1 MTYEAAFAI
10 ASVALSALVINYF
23 IRLNRVYNFQSG
35 LFLALV
41 IDNLVTSI
49 AQAGIWLL
57 RILAPNTPVVVF
69 SILSYIY
76 FLTHISMVAVLFL
89 YLLSTIK
96 LWREISLV
104 VRFAIVAP
112 ISVCMLVILSNPFTH
127 VIYRY
132 DANGVY
138 SREPGI
144 ITTYLTF
151 AYYFSLMIFVLIWYR
166 KSFSAKRRGIIML
179 ILAMGMASVLVQ
191 FYLPEMKVEIITI
204 TICGFITFLF
214 IQNPTVQIDAELN
227 VFSRRAFMDRLK
239 YNMLSRKRFDIVELV
254 MPDFREQTQEM
265 TGEQKRAVLQQV
277 ADFLSAEMPNGN
289 LYHME
294 QTIFVLELIRPEAK
308 EVGALLRKIRARFE
322 EDWELDG
329 FQIRLAGR
337 LLRLILPT
345 EATDEQLVLGVMNRF
360 EKGSTENRV
369 LMASD
374 FDLKE
379 IERNQKITGALARAM
394 EKKNFEMRYTPIYS
408 LGLERVVA
416 AEVSVRFLDEELG
429 YVYDDEIYNY
439 AARSGHALQLGE
451 MIFEKSC
458 EFIEKQD
465 LKSKGLSFL
474 GLRLHPAMCLQ
485 YGLMERLKEIAQA
498 HHVDQRMLCLLIS
511 EYTVS
516 KASKAFKEN
525 LTRMG
530 SEGLRF
536 CLEDYGSGFT
546 SITSIYE
553 LPFSVLKVNKSVM
566 QATMSNEKARITMDS
581 TLWMARDLSMMTMVE
596 GIDEENQFTLISD
609 MACDLAKGKYF
620 FDQIDEEE
628 FVRVL
633 HMAAGKNRKEGDD
646 DAV

>member
-10 ASVALSALVINYF
+10 SSVLLSALIIYYF

-41 IDNLVTSI
+41 IDNLLTSV
-49 AQAGIWLL
+49 AQAGSWMH
-57 RILAPNTPVVVF
+57 RYFVPSTPVWVYDL
-69 SILSYIY
+69 LSYIY
-76 FLTHISMVAVLFL
+76 FITHLSMVAILFL

-96 LWREISLV
+96 LWREISPV
-104 VRFAIVAP
+104 IRAAIIVP
-112 ISVCMLVILSNPFTH
+112 ITICMIVILSNPLTH
-127 VIYRY
+127 AIYYYTDDTIYHR
-132 DANGVY
+132 G
-138 SREPGI
+138 EGI
-144 ITTYLTF
+144 FTTYITF
-151 AYYFSLMIFVLIWYR
+151 AYYFALMIFVLIRYR
-166 KSFSAKRRGIIML
+166 KSFSAKRRGIVLL
-179 ILAMGMASVLVQ
+179 ILMMGLGSVLIQ
-191 FYLPEMKVEIITI
+191 FYLTEIKVEVVTI
-204 TICGFITFLF
+204 TVCGFITFLF
-214 IQNPTVQIDAELN
+214 IQNPTVQMDAELN
-227 VFSRRAFMDRLK
+227 VYSRQAFLERLK
-239 YNMLSRKRFDIVELV
+239 YNMLSRKRFDIIELV
-254 MPDFREQTQEM
+254 LPDFREQTQVI
-265 TGEQKRAVLQQV
+265 TGEQKTALLQKI
-277 ADFLSAEMPNGN
+277 ADYLSAEMPNGY
-289 LYHME
+289 LYHTE

-308 EVGALLRKIRARFE
+308 EVGSILRKIRARFE
-322 EDWELDG
+322 EPWECGEKQVRLD
-329 FQIRLAGR
+329 GR

-345 EATDEQLVLGVMNRF
+345 EASDSSLVLGVMNRF
-360 EKGSTENRV
+360 EAGSSENRV
-369 LMASD
+369 MTAAD
-374 FDLKE
+374 FNLKE

-408 LGLERVVA
+408 LGLERIVA

-439 AARSGHALQLGE
+439 AERSGHALQLGE

-465 LKSKGLSFL
+465 LKSQGLSFL

-525 LTRMG
+525 LTKMAM
-530 SEGLRF
+530 EGLRF

-581 TLWMARDLSMMTMVE
+581 TLMMARDLSMMTMVE

-620 FDQIDEEE
+620 FDQVDEDE

-633 HMAAGKNRKEGDD
+633 HMAAEKDRKEGDD
-646 DAV
+646 NAV